1 MFRGTFFFYFFLSDV
16 TSIIIFELISFKIS
30 NWLEDDGFGAEA
42 EVLDSKFNDLK
53 KIVMP
58 VWERTFEH
66 LERPSRLEALNNALN
81 NSNSFLERIKNTTLE
96 DTPFTQVEIDTL
108 DKLISEITVSAVYI
122 LITFK

>member
-1 MFRGTFFFYFFLSDV
+1 M
-16 TSIIIFELISFKIS
+16 
-30 NWLEDDGFGAEA
+30 EDDGFGAEA
-42 EVLDSKFNDLK
+42 EVLDSKFNDLR

-66 LERPSRLEALNNALN
+66 LERPSKLEALNNVLN

-108 DKLISEITVSAVYI
+108 DKLISEITVSTKYI
-122 LITFK
+122 

>member
-1 MFRGTFFFYFFLSDV
+1 M
-16 TSIIIFELISFKIS
+16 
-30 NWLEDDGFGAEA
+30 EDDGFGAEA
-42 EVLDSKFNDLK
+42 EVLDSKLNDLR

-66 LERPSRLEALNNALN
+66 LERPLRLEALHNVLN

-108 DKLISEITVSAVYI
+108 DKLVSEITVSNNI
-122 LITFK
+122 LFI